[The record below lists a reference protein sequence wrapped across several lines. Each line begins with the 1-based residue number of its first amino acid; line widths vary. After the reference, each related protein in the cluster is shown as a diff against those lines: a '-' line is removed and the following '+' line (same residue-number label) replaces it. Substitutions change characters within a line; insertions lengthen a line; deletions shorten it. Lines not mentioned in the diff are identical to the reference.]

1 MILLDTS
8 ILIDLLANKKKA
20 IKLISKYKEL
30 PAGIS
35 VITLAELE
43 VGFLCLKT
51 ERQKNAREKLF
62 ELIRNGALQVF
73 EITSKI
79 ALEYAAIQAKLVKIG
94 KPISGFDGLVA
105 ATAISLNTT
114 FLTSDSGFSRIDNLK
129 FIKT

>member
-8 ILIDLLANKKKA
+8 ILIDLLANKKQA
-20 IKLISKYKEL
+20 VGLISKYKEL

-43 VGFLCLKT
+43 IGFLYLNN
-51 ERQKNAREKLF
+51 ERQKKAREKLF
-62 ELIRNGALQVF
+62 ELIKSGVLEVF

-79 ALEYAAIQAKLVKIG
+79 ALEYADLQAKLIKVG

-105 ATAISLNTT
+105 ATAIFYNATL
-114 FLTSDSGFSRIDNLK
+114 LTSDSGFNRIKNLN
-129 FIKT
+129 IATI